1 MFLYLLMLVMAIIVL
16 MSRTAYTGDL
26 HIRAPEISSDTWLN
40 SGPVRLQDL
49 RGRVVLVEF
58 WTFGCRNCH
67 HVEPYIKGW
76 YKQFH
81 NAGLEV
87 VSIHSP
93 EFSYE
98 REVENVRQYVSREAI
113 SYPVLID
120 NDFLNWER
128 FNNRFWPTLYLIDKY
143 GYIRFMKIGEGEYR
157 VMEQYIRNL
166 LEESG

>member
-1 MFLYLLMLVMAIIVL
+1 MLVMAIIIL

-40 SGPVRLQDL
+40 SRPVRLQDL

-58 WTFGCRNCH
+58 WTLGCRNCR

-143 GYIRFMKIGEGEYR
+143 GYIRFMKIGEGGYR

>member
-1 MFLYLLMLVMAIIVL
+1 MLVMAIIVL